1 MLLPN
6 HRSVRGCSLVIRG
19 ARSGPPRERRAM
31 FYRVDLTGEV
41 RPDDFLGQHV
51 DEPTATLKSIVTTTG
66 TDGRVSARGINLD
79 RILREREAERL
90 KEREQYHEM
99 AWRKKQVL
107 RRQVRRKRNE
117 RRAERRVEVQKSGGN
132 PDDEVSADEDDSEFE
147 FEVEPERLTPPST
160 PEPGTAM
167 LPEGEEGED
176 GFEQGERDGEEPLFL
191 TEEGEEGEGE
201 WPHHQAEDGEA
212 GPEEPHEEDE
222 DMRELRAAGFTFRA
236 DDERE
241 EYDEA
246 EHDEG
251 EYDHDQWH
259 HDEDDEIAAARANIE
274 LSRRRVIERNEEREV
289 VEEDEAGKMVNNASH
304 KKLKPND
311 KWTWEETEFF
321 YMVSDGRILTVQ
333 ASDRR

>member
-1 MLLPN
+1 
-6 HRSVRGCSLVIRG
+6 
-19 ARSGPPRERRAM
+19 M
-31 FYRVDLTGEV
+31 FYRVNLTEEI

-51 DEPTATLKSIVTTTG
+51 DEATATLKSIVTTTG

-79 RILREREAERL
+79 RILREREVERQ

-99 AWRKKQVL
+99 AWQKKQVL

-117 RRAERRVEVQKSGGN
+117 RRAERRFEVQQSGGN

-147 FEVEPERLTPPST
+147 FEVEPDRLTPPST

-167 LPEGEEGED
+167 LPEGEEGEE
-176 GFEQGERDGEEPLFL
+176 GVEQEERDGEEPLFL
-191 TEEGEEGEGE
+191 PEEGEEGEGE
-201 WPHHQAEDGEA
+201 GEWPQHPAEER
-212 GPEEPHEEDE
+212 HEEDE

-236 DDERE
+236 DDEPEPE
-241 EYDEA
+241 EDDEA
-246 EHDEG
+246 EHYEG
-251 EYDHDQWH
+251 DYDHDQWH

-304 KKLKPND
+304 KKLRPND

-321 YMVSDGRILTVQ
+321 YMVSDGLRLMLPK
-333 ASDRR
+333 SEWR